1 MFKQTLCAAWALA
14 ALVPAWAAEWMT
26 DLEAAK
32 AKAAAENK
40 AVLVDFTGSDW
51 CGWCIRLRQ
60 QVLDTPA
67 FEQYAKDKF
76 VLMEVDL
83 PQNPKFDPALRARN
97 EQIAQQYAVSGFPTV
112 MVLTPKGE
120 VVGGFNGFLPTV
132 QAVSKQLEAALTTSD
147 LLKQAE
153 TQQGAQQLDSLVKAY
168 RSLPEKM
175 QANARSLRQRII
187 ALDPQDTTGIGR
199 VQKIEDERAALQDA
213 LSAAQSTA
221 EAVAVIDKALAQ
233 AYPENKTGMLQMKFQ
248 VLMMGA
254 MSVDDVKSAIDAGR
268 AAMELDPQITPAA
281 RQKFEAS
288 FADPEAIFNRL
299 QRLRSRKK

>member
-132 QAVSKQLEAALTTSD
+132 QAVSKQLEAALATAD

>member
-153 TQQGAQQLDSLVKAY
+153 TQQGAQQLDSLLKAY

-199 VQKIEDERAALQDA
+199 LQKIEDERAALQDA

>member
-132 QAVSKQLEAALTTSD
+132 QAVSKQLEAALATAD

-168 RSLPEKM
+168 RSLPEKT

>member
-132 QAVSKQLEAALTTSD
+132 QAVSKQLEAALATAD

-199 VQKIEDERAALQDA
+199 LQKIEDERAALQDA

>member
-112 MVLTPKGE
+112 MVLTPEGE